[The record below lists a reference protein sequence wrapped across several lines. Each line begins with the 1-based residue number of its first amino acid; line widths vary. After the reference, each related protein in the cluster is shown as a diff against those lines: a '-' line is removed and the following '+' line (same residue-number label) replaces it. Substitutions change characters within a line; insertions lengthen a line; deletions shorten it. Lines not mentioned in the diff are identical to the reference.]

1 MNLRNLVLIFAS
13 LVFGANESDLSPT
26 IFGTLTYISL
36 YYKRFYAHFQ
46 EFFQIEK
53 TCKTFFLSG

>member
-36 YYKRFYAHFQ
+36 YYKRFYAHF
-46 EFFQIEK
+46 
-53 TCKTFFLSG
+53 